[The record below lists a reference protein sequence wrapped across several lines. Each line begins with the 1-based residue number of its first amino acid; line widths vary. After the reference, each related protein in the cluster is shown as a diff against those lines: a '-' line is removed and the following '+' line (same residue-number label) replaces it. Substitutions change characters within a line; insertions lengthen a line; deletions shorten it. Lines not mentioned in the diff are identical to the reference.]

1 MDFDPTANNRGII
14 PRAIND
20 LRYKKIVSHLLRLL
34 LVTEYSKDFYGSSLH
49 CLKLGDT
56 SLCTR

>member
-20 LRYKKIVSHLLRLL
+20 LRYKIVSHLLRLL
-34 LVTEYSKDFYGSSLH
+34 LVTEYSKDFYGSY
-49 CLKLGDT
+49 
-56 SLCTR
+56 